1 MAFRLRW
8 PAWLMLVL
16 LAACGDAGQAP
27 SAQQVPAAAEQPP
40 APVSASAASSP
51 DGPQTVPQTELLAAS
66 APGVEQDGH
75 ELPEEFA
82 DDGQAGS
89 LEERIDQIRALLETN
104 SASAAR
110 RALRRALDEMQA
122 TAATDVT
129 ETVDAADTAAT
140 AATAATAQGEEGTA
154 EDIAAQLAPLASRAA
169 RRLLGWNRLALAHGG
184 GALSPRDLPLL
195 QRWDAEDAEVQALA
209 AHLARIEQ
217 ASAVLAEAR
226 SLIEAGQVLEPAA
239 ENAVAKL
246 HQVLRIDPDN
256 VTARHRLARV
266 EDSFLR
272 AAISAARNSDF
283 ATAEARLADAGR
295 VRPGSALVL
304 DAATRVVELR
314 EQEAQRW
321 KARIAMELA
330 AERPD
335 AAEAL
340 LPQLDAATLDERDG
354 QLARAE
360 IERVRRYGAYD
371 AGQLL
376 SDVLAGGGQGPGMI
390 VLPVGRF
397 MMGSPRSEDGREP
410 AEGPRHAVTFQ
421 RGFALARTETTVA
434 QFRAFVEAT
443 GYRSSAERA
452 RSSVIYDERTG
463 AMVERRGVDWRHD
476 YVGNR
481 AAADEPVLHVSWEDA
496 SAYVQWLSD
505 QTGARYH
512 LPSEAQFEYAL
523 RAGSSTRFPWGDGAP
538 PARVENLT
546 GDGDVSPGGRR
557 WNNAFSAYEDGYWGP
572 APVARHRSN
581 SFGLSDMSGNVS
593 EWVEDCWHDSYARAP
608 RDGSAWVNPGC
619 ARRVVRGGSWG
630 SSPEQTRSA
639 FRTSSPA
646 AATSA
651 RVGFRVAREL

>member
-8 PAWLMLVL
+8 PGWLMLVL
-16 LAACGDAGQAP
+16 LAACGGADQVPPEPGTPAGAEQAP
-27 SAQQVPAAAEQPP
+27 MSSPVPEPVAPSISPDSPQNAVPQEPPTPVEAEAGEQVQEVQEEFPDEGD
-40 APVSASAASSP
+40 ASSM
-51 DGPQTVPQTELLAAS
+51 QQRF
-66 APGVEQDGH
+66 EQI
-75 ELPEEFA
+75 
-82 DDGQAGS
+82 Q
-89 LEERIDQIRALLETN
+89 ALLEVD

-110 RALRRALDEMQA
+110 RALRRALDAMQA
-122 TAATDVT
+122 TPVA
-129 ETVDAADTAAT
+129 DAAQAADAPETGEGEAAAT
-140 AATAATAQGEEGTA
+140 AES
-154 EDIAAQLAPLASRAA
+154 DAPWALLASRAA
-169 RRLLGWNRLALAHGG
+169 DQLLRWNRLALAHGG

-195 QRWDAEDAEVQALA
+195 QRWDAEHPDVHALA

-217 ASAVLAEAR
+217 ANVALAEAER
-226 SLIEAGQVLEPAA
+226 LLDLGQVLEPAA
-239 ENAVAKL
+239 DSAVAKL
-246 HQVLRIDPDN
+246 HQVLQIDPDN
-256 VTARHRLARV
+256 RTARHRLARV

-283 ATAEARLADAGR
+283 ATAEARLADAGQ
-295 VRPGSALVL
+295 VRPGSPSVL

-321 KARIAMELA
+321 KVRIAMELA

-340 LPQLDAATLDERDG
+340 LPQLEAATLDERDG
-354 QLARAE
+354 QMARAE

-376 SDVLAGGGQGPGMI
+376 SDALAGGGQGPGMI

-397 MMGSPRSEDGREP
+397 MMGSPRREEGSQP

-452 RSSVIYDERTG
+452 RSSLIYDERTG
-463 AMVERRGVDWRHD
+463 GMIERRGVDWRHD
-476 YVGNR
+476 YVGSR
-481 AAADEPVLHVSWEDA
+481 AAADAPVLHVSWEDA
-496 SAYVQWLSD
+496 HAYAQWLSE

-523 RAGSSTRFPWGDGAP
+523 RAGSSARFPWGDGTP

-546 GDGDVSPGGRR
+546 GDGDISPGGRR
-557 WNNAFSAYEDGYWGP
+557 WTNAFRAYQDGYWGP

-581 SFGLSDMSGNVS
+581 AFGLSDMNGNVS

-630 SSPEQTRSA
+630 SSPEQSRSA
-639 FRTSSPA
+639 FRTSSSA
-646 AATSA
+646 EATSA